1 MRKYIKWLLLFI
13 AYFFA
18 ISGKAGALKNAGLIV
33 WALAFVAC
41 VLFSV
46 YDKEREE

>member
-13 AYFFA
+13 AYLFA
-18 ISGKAGALKNAGLIV
+18 ISSKAGALKNASLIV

-41 VLFSV
+41 VLLSV
-46 YDKEREE
+46 YEKEQNK